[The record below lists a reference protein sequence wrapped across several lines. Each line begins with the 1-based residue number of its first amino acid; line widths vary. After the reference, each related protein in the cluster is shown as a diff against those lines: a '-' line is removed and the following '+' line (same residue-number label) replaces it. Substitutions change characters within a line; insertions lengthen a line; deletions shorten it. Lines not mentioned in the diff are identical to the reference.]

1 MVEGFV
7 RKRLVAYLEEA
18 TGGRVEIA
26 TFHWRLLDLEA
37 DAGGLVIHGREAAGE
52 APYAQAERLRAQISI
67 LGLLSPRILLRDLEL
82 SRPHFTSS
90 SIPTAQPTS
99 PCHASRAKLESPRS
113 IPYSTSRPAAFHSV
127 GEFSTTK
134 IGPQPLTSRTASSRS
149 TSTPRSLLLISYVP
163 AATGNLPA
171 QPESFHI
178 EAGASDL
185 NLFRGKAQP
194 AHGYFQATLDLTRK
208 AAYLRSLRIT
218 SMAHGSKDHTVEISG
233 ALNDFADPRWQG
245 KARAIWT

>member
-1 MVEGFV
+1 MSEQDSKLPVLPEPPQRPRPRRLRRFLLHHLPLSIAGGTILLTIATVFFYFWASSSMVEGFV

-82 SRPHFTSS
+82 SRPAFHLIVYPDGSTN
-90 SIPTAQPTS
+90 Q

-149 TSTPRSLLLISYVP
+149 TSTP
-163 AATGNLPA
+163 
-171 QPESFHI
+171 
-178 EAGASDL
+178 
-185 NLFRGKAQP
+185 
-194 AHGYFQATLDLTRK
+194 
-208 AAYLRSLRIT
+208 
-218 SMAHGSKDHTVEISG
+218 EISP
-233 ALNDFADPRWQG
+233 ADLLC
-245 KARAIWT
+245 ARCDRQLACPAGEFPH